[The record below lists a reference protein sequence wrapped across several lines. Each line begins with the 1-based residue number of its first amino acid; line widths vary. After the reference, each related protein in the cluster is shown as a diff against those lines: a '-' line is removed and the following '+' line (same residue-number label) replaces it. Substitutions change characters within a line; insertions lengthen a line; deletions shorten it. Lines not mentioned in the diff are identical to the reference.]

1 MGHKR
6 DTALKSRSSYVNGE
20 ADKAFEEELKRKCRV
35 FVSKDKNEWL
45 KQGLNKET
53 ISETFSCFALSSSGF

>member
-6 DTALKSRSSYVNGE
+6 DIALKSWSSYFSGE
-20 ADKAFEEELKRKCRV
+20 ADKTFKGELKRKCRV

-45 KQGLNKET
+45 K
-53 ISETFSCFALSSSGF
+53 